1 MSGYI
6 LYYDSGTS
14 NTRAYLLDR
23 DFQVQYTAKT
33 AVGSKASAISGSNAV
48 LIQGMRALYDRV
60 LSANGLKEEDITA
73 LYASGM
79 ITSPYGL
86 KEVPHLVLP
95 LTVKEL
101 AEKLGCRFID
111 VNDGLRDENGRLK
124 KEYTIEGIHM
134 YANGYRVVLENLRK
148 YL

>member
-33 AVGSKASAISGSNAV
+33 AVGSKDSAISGSNAV

-60 LSANGLKEEDITA
+60 LSANGLKEEDITDHA
-73 LYASGM
+73 MHSEYCVIPQETADLINRTKAAGGRVICVGTTSCRT
-79 ITSPYGL
+79 TSPSS
-86 KEVPHLVLP
+86 
-95 LTVKEL
+95 
-101 AEKLGCRFID
+101 I
-111 VNDGLRDENGRLK
+111 
-124 KEYTIEGIHM
+124 
-134 YANGYRVVLENLRK
+134 
-148 YL
+148 

>member
-33 AVGSKASAISGSNAV
+33 AVGSKDSAISGSNAV

-60 LSANGLKEEDITA
+60 LSANGLKEEDMEVIASCIADVVTDFDGKADAVRERVNA
-73 LYASGM
+73 LCAKY
-79 ITSPYGL
+79 
-86 KEVPHLVLP
+86 P
-95 LTVKEL
+95 L
-101 AEKLGCRFID
+101 
-111 VNDGLRDENGRLK
+111 
-124 KEYTIEGIHM
+124 Y
-134 YANGYRVVLENLRK
+134 
-148 YL
+148 